1 MVIEQA
7 NKKDLPDVQML
18 ASVVR
23 QKTTEQKISLLRLA
37 AKIVSTDITQNYK
50 CTCFSREQTTLAIFK
65 VTACGFTAG
74 AKVWCDKSGLR
85 DFTAENY
92 QKFAGI
98 GNHCVITA

>member
-37 AKIVSTDITQNYK
+37 AKIVSTDIT
-50 CTCFSREQTTLAIFK
+50 
-65 VTACGFTAG
+65 
-74 AKVWCDKSGLR
+74 
-85 DFTAENY
+85 
-92 QKFAGI
+92 
-98 GNHCVITA
+98 